1 MMRPDSL
8 PAAPSA
14 GRLRPLFEAA
24 GAEWLDLPVLQPAE
38 AFLETAGEEVRR
50 RMFVTEG
57 RRGESLALRPDFTI
71 PVCLH
76 HLESGNGPA
85 RYAYEGLVFRRH
97 LAGAPERLETGYE
110 DIGRADRAL
119 ADAEAVALAAEAV
132 RALTGAAPRIRIGDI
147 GLFVALLEALGLPQ
161 AWRRRLR
168 SAFGVAE
175 RLDANLKRLAAPR
188 ETTPPV
194 GDAEIDAAAAAH
206 DRQALVALVAVRLE
220 AHGHT
225 PGAGRSA
232 AEIAERFLNQLAL
245 RETRLEPATIRVL
258 RDYLAIEAPLDVATG
273 RLQEFARRSAIDLS
287 EPIAAF
293 AERAAALRERGAD
306 GGVTFSAAFGRPLD
320 YYTGLV
326 FELGVEGA
334 AAPLAG
340 GGRYD
345 RLMEMLGAARPLPA
359 VGFSLPSPDLIRGA
373 PERKPS

>member
-1 MMRPDSL
+1 MSPDPL
-8 PAAPSA
+8 PAAPA
-14 GRLRPLFEAA
+14 TPRLRPLFEAA
-24 GAEWLDLPVLQPAE
+24 GAVWLELPVLQPAE

-76 HLESGNGPA
+76 HLASGNGPA

-110 DIGRADRAL
+110 DIGRPDRAA

-132 RALTGAAPRIRIGDI
+132 RKLTGEAPTIRIGDI
-147 GLFVALLEALGLPQ
+147 GLFVALLAALGLPE

-168 SAFGVAE
+168 RSFGAAE
-175 RLDANLKRLAAPR
+175 RLDANLARLAAPR
-188 ETTPPV
+188 ETSPPV
-194 GDAEIDAAAAAH
+194 GDPEIDAAAEAH
-206 DRQALVALVAVRLE
+206 DRAALVALVEDRLA
-220 AHGHT
+220 AHGHA

-232 AEIAERFLNQLAL
+232 AEIAERFLNQLSL
-245 RETRLEPATIRVL
+245 RETRLDPATIEAL
-258 RDYLAIEAPLDVATG
+258 RAYLAIEAPLGEAAG
-273 RLQEFARRSAIDLS
+273 RLEGFARAGGLDLA

-293 AERAAALRERGAD
+293 AERAAALSLSGAGRD
-306 GGVTFSAAFGRPLD
+306 TIFAAAFGRPLD

-326 FELGVEGA
+326 FEIAAAGA

-359 VGFSLPSPDLIRGA
+359 VGFSLPTPDLIRGM
-373 PERKPS
+373 PERGRQ